1 MINIKKKEE
10 CHGCHGCFN
19 ICPKKC
25 ISMEIDNEGFWY
37 PKVDETLCI
46 NCDLCEKV
54 CPIINIPKREN
65 EETLAFACKNKDE
78 NIRLESSSGGVFTL
92 LCEMVI
98 NNNGVVFGAQYD
110 ENFNVHHGWA
120 DTIEECSKFRGSKYV
135 QSSIGETYKIAKKFL
150 DSGKLVLFSGTPC
163 QISGL
168 EAYLIKGYSN
178 LIMVDI
184 VCHGVPSPIVYQKY
198 LENIKSLNKGDI
210 KNIQF
215 REKSDG
221 WKDYNFK
228 VTFSSGELIQKRTN
242 NIYMDGFLNDL
253 YLRPSCYECKFKKPI
268 TSADITLGDYW
279 GVQNIHNE
287 FDDDKGVSLILT
299 HTKKG
304 KQIIEDISNNME
316 VISTDYEYSVKCN
329 PSIVSPVNYNK
340 KREKLFKN
348 IDNNNIESIIRKY
361 NKLTL
366 IERVIRKVKRI
377 VSKI

>member
-1 MINIKKKEE
+1 MIEITKKEE

-37 PKVDETLCI
+37 PRVDKTLCI
-46 NCDLCEKV
+46 NCNLCEKV
-54 CPIINIPKREN
+54 CPIINTPKREN

-98 NNNGVVFGAQYD
+98 NNNGVVFGAKYD
-110 ENFNVHHGWA
+110 EDFNVNHGWA
-120 DTIEECSKFRGSKYV
+120 DNIEECSKFRGSKYV
-135 QSSIGETYKIAKKFL
+135 QSSIGETYKRAKEFL
-150 DSGKLVLFSGTPC
+150 DSGRVVLFSGTPC

-168 EAYLIKGYSN
+168 DAYLMKRYSN

-184 VCHGVPSPIVYQKY
+184 VCHGVPSPKVYQEY
-198 LENIKSLNKGDI
+198 LKNIKQLNKGNI

-215 REKSDG
+215 REKSNG

-228 VTFSSGELIQKRTN
+228 VTFSKGEFTQKRTN
-242 NIYMDGFLNDL
+242 NIYMNGFLSDL

-279 GVQNIHNE
+279 GVQDIHSE

-299 HTKKG
+299 HTTKG
-304 KQIIEDISNNME
+304 EEIIKDISNNME
-316 VISTDYEYSVKCN
+316 VISTDYEYSVKYN

-340 KREKLFKN
+340 KREKLFKD
-348 IDNNNIESIIRKY
+348 IENNNVESIIRKY
-361 NKLTL
+361 TKLTF
-366 IERVIRKVKRI
+366 IERVVRKVKM
-377 VSKI
+377 VANKI